1 MAEKRDY
8 YEVLG
13 VSKTATADEIKSAY
27 RKLAMKY
34 HPDRNPGDK
43 AAEEKFKEAAE
54 AYDVLH
60 DAEKRQRYDQFGHQA
75 FANGAGGPGGF
86 GAGGMSMDDIFAAFS
101 DVFGGRMH
109 GGGGRGGFG
118 GFESF
123 FGGGGGGRGG
133 YRPDPN
139 GPQDGDDMNFR
150 LDIDFDEALFG
161 SERTIDLDLPAAC
174 PDCGGTGA
182 AAGSRRVVCKTCGGH
197 GVVMGG
203 GGFLRI
209 QQTCPT
215 CGGEG
220 TVVEKPC
227 RKCRGS
233 GRVTMPQHIALKI
246 PAGIDTGSR
255 LRLAGKGA
263 GGLRGG
269 RPGDLY
275 VVVNVRESDIFEREG
290 QHLFVDVPVSPV
302 TAALGGAISV
312 PTPEG
317 EAQLKIPAGTPNG
330 KIFRLRGKGVPSLR
344 GGPAG
349 DLDARIVFEVP
360 ANLDR
365 RQREALEA
373 FMKASTQS
381 NFPEAQSFA
390 NKTRIFFSHRDKLRK

>member
-13 VSKTATADEIKSAY
+13 VSKTASADEIKSAY

-60 DAEKRQRYDQFGHQA
+60 DPEKRQRYDQFGHQA
-75 FANGAGGPGGF
+75 FDGGAGGF
-86 GAGGMSMDDIFAAFS
+86 GAGGMKMDDIFSMFG
-101 DVFGGRMH
+101 DIFGGR
-109 GGGGRGGFG
+109 GGGGGFG

-123 FGGGGGGRGG
+123 FGGGGGRS
-133 YRPDPN
+133 RRAADPN
-139 GPQDGDDMNFR
+139 APRRGDDMTFR
-150 LDIDFDEALFG
+150 LEIDFDEAIFG
-161 SERTIDLDLPAAC
+161 SERTLELTLPAQC
-174 PDCGGTGA
+174 PECRGSGA
-182 AAGSRRVVCKTCGGH
+182 AAGSKRVTCRTCGGA
-197 GVVMGG
+197 GAVIGG
-203 GGFLRI
+203 SGFFQVR
-209 QQTCPT
+209 QTCPT

-220 TVVEKPC
+220 SVIEKPC
-227 RKCRGS
+227 RKCRGT
-233 GRVTMPQHIALKI
+233 GHVNTPQKIALKI
-246 PAGIDTGSR
+246 PAGVDNGSR

-269 RPGDLY
+269 ENGDLY
-275 VVVNVRESDIFEREG
+275 VLLGVRESDIFARDG
-290 QHLFVDVPVSPV
+290 LDLGVDIPVSPV
-302 TAALGGAISV
+302 TAALGGMVSV

-330 KIFRLRGKGVPSLR
+330 KVFRLRGKGVPNLR
-344 GGPAG
+344 GGAAG

-365 RQREALEA
+365 KQREALEN
-373 FMKASTQS
+373 FQKLASGST
-381 NFPEAQSFA
+381 FPQQQSFA